1 MGKKNTQSDFKKR
14 KKGSDKKKNTFKK
27 YGKNT
32 QRGLRIKAAELE
44 KKAIKRKNEGN
55 HIIVGC
61 KTTGKQN
68 KNMGRQYHGK
78 KMCEITCRNKKHGGK

>member
-14 KKGSDKKKNTFKK
+14 KKGSDKKKDTFKK

-55 HIIVGC
+55 H
-61 KTTGKQN
+61 KYLDLDNKQN
-68 KNMGRQYHGK
+68 KGKGSLYHGK
-78 KMCEITCRNKKHGGK
+78 NMCKITCRDKKHGSK